1 MISYSFVVFAMD
13 DFIHL
18 TFQSDSIL
26 LTSQYSLIKSSLIL
40 ELLNPNSVKP
50 LILCPIIMH

>member
-1 MISYSFVVFAMD
+1 MISYSFVVFSMD

-40 ELLNPNSVKP
+40 ELLSPNSGKP

>member
-18 TFQSDSIL
+18 TFQSNSIL

-40 ELLNPNSVKP
+40 QLLSPNSGKP